1 MWLLSKWALNDVFGN
16 RAGKRAWSVS
26 NSSESFTHVLLFVWI
41 KLIKAPFIPMSL
53 IIWSHYMQNL
63 SRQADE
69 TNNWGHL
76 ENSRELW
83 LTQASRFVTRV
94 TIFQK
99 GFPCYAV
106 SFMPKIRLKFL
117 CQVLSSWIFLLFKFN
132 QSGKCWDYYS
142 RWIISASRS
151 FHSPILV
158 SCFCLSRTIGV
169 TFLKKAY

>member
-1 MWLLSKWALNDVFGN
+1 MTYLEIKQEKELGQFLMLPKAL
-16 RAGKRAWSVS
+16 RM
-26 NSSESFTHVLLFVWI
+26 LLFVWI
-41 KLIKAPFIPMSL
+41 KLIKAMSL
-53 IIWSHYMQNL
+53 IIWSYYMHYL
-63 SRQADE
+63 SRQADK

-76 ENSRELW
+76 ENSHELW
-83 LTQASRFVTRV
+83 LTQASNVLWLAWLF
-94 TIFQK
+94 FQK
-99 GFPCYAV
+99 GFLCYAGP
-106 SFMPKIRLKFL
+106 FMPKIWLKFL